1 MKLKK
6 VLFYLAIAAIF
17 FAGQFLYTRGLATG
31 KPPEMARTTLQGAP
45 VAERIVTGPG
55 VIYFWAE
62 WCGICAMMQ
71 APVNAILK
79 DFPGVTVALKS
90 GDSDE
95 VKSYLAKNS
104 LDWPTVND
112 EDGEIG
118 DRYGIKGVPAVFVL
132 NREGEIVFT
141 SVGYS
146 TEWGLRFR
154 LWLAG
159 FL

>member
-6 VLFYLAIAAIF
+6 VLFYLSIAAVF

-31 KPPEMARTTLQGAP
+31 KPPELAPITIQGAP
-45 VAERIVTGPG
+45 VAERIETGPG

-71 APVNAILK
+71 TPVNAVLK
-79 DFPGVTVALKS
+79 EFPGVTVALKS
-90 GDSDE
+90 GDADE
-95 VKSYLAKNS
+95 VKDYLDKNT

-112 EDGEIG
+112 EDGKIG
-118 DRYGIKGVPAVFVL
+118 ERYGIKGVPAVFIL
-132 NREGEIVFT
+132 NREGEIAFT

-154 LWLAG
+154 LWLAS